1 MLSQDGGKQSLEP
14 GQLNW
19 EQQRNLVNFLLAL
32 QNSRYSQIQRV
43 WFPCLT
49 RQAEKLHLELKDKS
63 LEYSIFGFLGKNNP
77 TDFMLRNLLDTE
89 SAYLVKN
96 TDELEES
103 IIKMVKNKE
112 NAGVSN
118 NLKDATKKDK
128 MIIFLKE
135 RILQANWKK
144 HKRDNLNVID
154 NAIYMNNLCVPS
166 YALLCIAICRFIVKM
181 ARHILCRV
189 NKF

>member
-1 MLSQDGGKQSLEP
+1 M
-14 GQLNW
+14 
-19 EQQRNLVNFLLAL
+19 
-32 QNSRYSQIQRV
+32 QRV

-135 RILQANWKK
+135 RILQAN
-144 HKRDNLNVID
+144 
-154 NAIYMNNLCVPS
+154 
-166 YALLCIAICRFIVKM
+166 
-181 ARHILCRV
+181 
-189 NKF
+189 

>member
-32 QNSRYSQIQRV
+32 QNSRYSQMQRV

-63 LEYSIFGFLGKNNP
+63 LECSIFGFLGKNNP
-77 TDFMLRNLLDTE
+77 TDFMSRNLLDTE
-89 SAYLVKN
+89 CAYLVKN

-135 RILQANWKK
+135 RILQAN
-144 HKRDNLNVID
+144 
-154 NAIYMNNLCVPS
+154 
-166 YALLCIAICRFIVKM
+166 
-181 ARHILCRV
+181 
-189 NKF
+189 